1 MRVHSGVWSDRG
13 SHECNARVPLEEED
27 AVRIHE
33 LPEDVLHHSTRKF
46 RPMDW
51 RVVALDVV
59 VVVEVALALVMTG

>member
-1 MRVHSGVWSDRG
+1 MRV
-13 SHECNARVPLEEED
+13 
-27 AVRIHE
+27 HE

-59 VVVEVALALVMTG
+59 VVVDEALALVVTE

>member
-33 LPEDVLHHSTRKF
+33 LPRGGRKGIGG
-46 RPMDW
+46 REGGGGGGGD
-51 RVVALDVV
+51 
-59 VVVEVALALVMTG
+59 E